1 MKFITMPGRCLK
13 TSQDGC
19 NMKKIYL
26 QDTPLEQAQERFLSA
41 LEDSGLWK
49 TLGVEQIPLDE
60 NAIGRVLAETIWAK
74 ISSPHYHASAMD
86 GFAVKAFET
95 HGASETAPISLDY
108 SSQTEYLDTGDPLPA
123 WADAV
128 IPIENVESLSVQ
140 GTTADDP
147 RQPDL
152 IRIRASVSPWSHV
165 REMGE
170 DMVAT
175 QLVLPDGHQMR
186 PVDLGAAA
194 GCGYDR
200 LDVARKP
207 KVAIIP
213 TGTELVYP
221 GDPLKDGDII
231 EYNSIVL
238 AAQVND
244 WGGEGTRFE
253 NIPDDFKKIKT
264 QVIQAAADYDLILLI
279 AGSSAGSEDYSSG
292 IVEETGQLLIH
303 GIAVRPGHPVILGL
317 VNSNGRTTP
326 IIGVPG
332 YPVSAALTADIF
344 VEPLLGKWL
353 GRPPIRPQTIQA
365 EISRKVNSR
374 GGDDEYLRVAV
385 GFIGDRAIAAPL
397 SRGSGVITS
406 LVRADGLV
414 IIPRGIQGLQARE
427 KVSVQ
432 LYRSVE
438 ELRNTIF
445 VIGSHDLTLDLLS
458 QFLSPFQRRLAS
470 VNVGS
475 LGGIMALQRG
485 ETHLAGSHLLHPES
499 GEYNLPYIREHL
511 PGMALRVVT
520 LVGRTQGLFISKGN
534 PKEIQ
539 SLEDLIRDD
548 ISFTNRQRGSG
559 TRLLLD
565 YHLGELGIQVE
576 KISGYDHESF
586 THLSAAAVVASGRA
600 DCALGIEAASYA
612 LDLDFL
618 PLFTERYDLLIPEEY
633 ASGELLKPLFDLLD
647 NPRFK
652 DAVAERPGYDVSKMG
667 QVVADLSGNE

>member
-1 MKFITMPGRCLK
+1 
-13 TSQDGC
+13 
-19 NMKKIYL
+19 MKKIYL

-74 ISSPHYHASAMD
+74 LSSPHYHASAMD

-140 GTTADDP
+140 GTTADYP

-221 GDPLKDGDII
+221 GDPLKEGDII

-238 AAQVND
+238 AAQVNS

-264 QVIQAAADYDLILLI
+264 RVIQAAADYDLILLI

-317 VNSNGRTTP
+317 VNSDGRTTP

-475 LGGIMALQRG
+475 LGGIMALQKG

-511 PGMALRVVT
+511 PGMAIRVVT

-539 SLEDLIRDD
+539 SFEDLIRDD
-548 ISFTNRQRGSG
+548 IRFTNRQRGSG

-612 LDLDFL
+612 LNLDFL

>member
-1 MKFITMPGRCLK
+1 
-13 TSQDGC
+13 
-19 NMKKIYL
+19 MKKIYL

-86 GFAVKAFET
+86 GFSVKAFET

-147 RQPDL
+147 RHPDL
-152 IRIRASVSPWSHV
+152 IRIRGSVSPWSHV

-317 VNSNGRTTP
+317 VNSDGRTTP

-475 LGGIMALQRG
+475 LGGIMALQKG

>member
-1 MKFITMPGRCLK
+1 
-13 TSQDGC
+13 
-19 NMKKIYL
+19 MKKIYL
-26 QDTPLEQAQERFLSA
+26 EDIPLEEAQERFLFA
-41 LEDSGLWK
+41 LEEAGLWK

-60 NAIGRVLAETIWAK
+60 NAIGRVLAETVWAK

-86 GFAVKAFET
+86 GFAVKAIET
-95 HGASETAPISLDY
+95 HGALETAPISLAY

-128 IPIENVESLSVQ
+128 IPIENVESLSAE

-147 RQPDL
+147 RHPDL
-152 IRIRASVSPWSHV
+152 IRIRAAVSPWSHV

-200 LDVARKP
+200 LDAARKP
-207 KVAIIP
+207 KVGIIP

-221 GDPLKDGDII
+221 GDPLKEGDII

-238 AAQVND
+238 AAQVNE
-244 WGGEGTRFE
+244 WGGEGIRFD
-253 NIPDDFKKIKT
+253 NIPDDFEMIKT
-264 QVIQAAADYDLILLI
+264 QVIRAAADFDLILLV
-279 AGSSAGSEDYSSG
+279 AGSSAGSEDYSSR
-292 IVEETGQLLIH
+292 IVEETGQLLVH

-317 VNSNGRTTP
+317 VISDGKTTP

-353 GRPPIRPQTIQA
+353 GRPPVRPQTIQA

-385 GFIGDRAIAAPL
+385 GFIGDQAIAAPL

-414 IIPRGIQGLQARE
+414 IIPLGIQGLQARE
-427 KVSVQ
+427 KVNVQ

-475 LGGIMALQRG
+475 LGGIMALQKG

-520 LVGRTQGLFISKGN
+520 LVGRTQGLFLSKGN

-539 SLEDLIRDD
+539 SLMDLIRDD

-565 YHLGELGIQVE
+565 YHLGELGIQAD
-576 KISGYDHESF
+576 KISGYDHEAF
-586 THLSAAAVVASGRA
+586 THLTAAAVVASGRA

-618 PLFTERYDLLIPEEY
+618 PLFTERFDLLIPEEY
-633 ASGELLKPLFDLLD
+633 VSSELLKPLFETLD

-652 DAVAERPGYDVSKMG
+652 DAVSERPGYDVSKMG
-667 QVVADLSGNE
+667 QVVAVFSGNE

>member
-1 MKFITMPGRCLK
+1 
-13 TSQDGC
+13 
-19 NMKKIYL
+19 MKKIYL

-221 GDPLKDGDII
+221 GDPLKEGDII

-317 VNSNGRTTP
+317 VNSDGRTTP

-475 LGGIMALQRG
+475 LGGIMALQKG